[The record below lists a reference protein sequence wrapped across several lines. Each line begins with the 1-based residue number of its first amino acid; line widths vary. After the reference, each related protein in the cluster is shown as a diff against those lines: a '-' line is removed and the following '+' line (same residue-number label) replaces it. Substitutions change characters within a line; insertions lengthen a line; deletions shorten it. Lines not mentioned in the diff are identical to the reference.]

1 MKKLGFI
8 VMAAGLLTS
17 CSVFNPTDY
26 ASSNK
31 EQYLKSTNGAQL
43 VVPPP
48 LTTSNISDFY
58 SLPAQNQN
66 AKVSITPPVE

>member
-8 VMAAGLLTS
+8 LVVAGLLPA

-26 ASSNK
+26 ASNDK
-31 EQYLKSTNGAQL
+31 QQYLKSTNGAQL

-66 AKVSITPPVE
+66 ATVSITPPVE